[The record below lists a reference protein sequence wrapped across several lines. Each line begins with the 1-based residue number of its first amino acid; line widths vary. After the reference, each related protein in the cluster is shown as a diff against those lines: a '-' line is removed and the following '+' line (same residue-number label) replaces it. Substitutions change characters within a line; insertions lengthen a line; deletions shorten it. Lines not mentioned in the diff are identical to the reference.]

1 MYPRLRRLY
10 QWMLARLYA
19 EFAPIYDTVATLV
32 SRGHWFLWGDRII
45 PLLNAPI
52 LELGC
57 GTGHLQQSLAQR
69 GITAIGI
76 DRSLRMLSQAAR
88 RATTLVCADSTALPW
103 AAGTFASVVAVFPA
117 PYIMAPT
124 TLHEVARVLQPDGQ
138 LVILLAAG
146 RLDLTTHP
154 LTIQLREYGWQVAL
168 PSITAQ
174 HTRLCVVVARPP
186 HAT

>member
-1 MYPRLRRLY
+1 MNRSLRRLY

-19 EFAPIYDTVATLV
+19 EFAPLYDTVATLV
-32 SRGHWFLWGDRII
+32 SRGHWFLWGDSII
-45 PLLNAPI
+45 SLLNAPI

-76 DRSLRMLSQAAR
+76 DYSLRMLRQATR

-103 AAGTFASVVAVFPA
+103 AADTFASVVAVFPA
-117 PYIMAPT
+117 PYIMAPA
-124 TLHEVARVLQPDGQ
+124 TLHEVARVLQPSGQ

-146 RLDLTTHP
+146 RLDLERHP
-154 LTIQLREYGWQVAL
+154 LTILLDESGWQVSF
-168 PSITAQ
+168 PSITKQ
-174 HTRLCVVVARPP
+174 HTHLCVLVARPP